1 MVPAALASRLVEI
14 VTANVR
20 RRYPYHQTVTLFD
33 DGDVRPPHQLTPIF
47 AGAFD
52 WHSAV
57 HSHWCLARLGRA
69 GSLDGITEAAVAAE
83 LAFLQ
88 RRPGFEL
95 PYGLAW
101 LLTLAAELR
110 AVDAARAALLAPLE
124 RLARDR
130 LIAWCG
136 RLPAPVRSGE
146 HSQSAF
152 ALGLA
157 LDWARAVGDRDAWA
171 AFAGAAERHHAGDR
185 DAALHLEPSAYDFL
199 SPTLGVAALIARVR
213 PSADFAAW
221 LDGFAPLLG
230 RAETLTPVATTD
242 RADGKLVHWDGL
254 NLSRAWMLA
263 EIAAA
268 LPDGD
273 EREPALT
280 ALAAAHGEAGVAALD
295 DMSYAGSHWLPT
307 FAIYWL
313 TGRI

>member
-1 MVPAALASRLVEI
+1 M
-14 VTANVR
+14 
-20 RRYPYHQTVTLFD
+20 
-33 DGDVRPPHQLTPIF
+33 
-47 AGAFD
+47 
-52 WHSAV
+52 
-57 HSHWCLARLGRA
+57 
-69 GSLDGITEAAVAAE
+69 
-83 LAFLQ
+83 
-88 RRPGFEL
+88 

-101 LLTLAAELR
+101 LLTLAGELR
-110 AVDAARAALLAPLE
+110 RSGDARAARLRGLE
-124 RLARDR
+124 ELARDR
-130 LIAWCG
+130 LVGWAH

-152 ALGLA
+152 AIGLA
-157 LDWARAVGDRDAWA
+157 LDWAAVAGEAD
-171 AFAGAAERHHAGDR
+171 AFAALAASAERHHGGDR
-185 DAALHLEPSAYDFL
+185 DAALHLEPGGHDFL
-199 SPTLGVAALIARVR
+199 SPTLGVAALMARVR
-213 PSADFAAW
+213 PPDEFAAW

-230 RAETLTPVATTD
+230 RAETLVPVLAAD

-263 EIAAA
+263 EIAAG

-313 TGRI
+313 TGRLT